1 MSNDRLDV
9 TLNHRGIS
17 LSHIA
22 PRTGV
27 VTWCPLRW
35 ARPDCGSGLM
45 DTRPPVS
52 LGSSPSFA
60 AFLATRVPWDSPVDP
75 PTHQHL
81 LALQRPIS
89 FAPIAA
95 RHYTASDRSD
105 LSLPADSDGLW
116 HLQLAI
122 RAIRS

>member
-1 MSNDRLDV
+1 MSKDRLDV

-35 ARPDCGSGLM
+35 ARPDSGSGLM

-52 LGSSPSFA
+52 LVSRPSFA
-60 AFLATRVPWDSPVDP
+60 VC
-75 PTHQHL
+75 
-81 LALQRPIS
+81 
-89 FAPIAA
+89 
-95 RHYTASDRSD
+95 
-105 LSLPADSDGLW
+105 
-116 HLQLAI
+116 
-122 RAIRS
+122 